1 VQRKKRGLS
10 LTDDEQLRL
19 ESLQALNLFG
29 TEAETRFDR
38 LTYMAAEYFGMP
50 IAGLGLLGENSIWF
64 KSHVGFTETEIPR
77 RGSLSE
83 NTLDSPLLVVEDTSA
98 VPEFTGPGSLA
109 EKLNIRFYAAH
120 QLRTKEGQIAGF
132 FAICDQVPRSFS
144 PEHRMALG
152 MIARFLEEEL
162 ARESEAERAQQVA
175 KALAPKANITVP
187 GYEIAG
193 ASTSARVVGGDFFDW
208 QADANGG
215 ITFTVADVMGKGMG
229 AAIIAAGLR
238 AVLRYAATE
247 RVGAT
252 MKRVAGAIY
261 DDLTSTGSFVT
272 LLHASLDVQNN
283 VVHYVDAGHGL
294 AMIVPEGGGV
304 VRVPA
309 GGPPLGL
316 FPEDIWERQSVPL
329 DPGDTFLVFSDGV
342 LELFDGSLASLFEVA
357 RVVSDA
363 GSSREAVQALAG
375 AVDPD
380 DLFDDV
386 TVVALKRL

>member
-1 VQRKKRGLS
+1 LPQ
-10 LTDDEQLRL
+10 TDDEELRL

-29 TEAETRFDR
+29 TEAENRFDR
-38 LTYMAAEYFGMP
+38 IVYMAAQYFGVPM
-50 IAGLGLLGENSIWF
+50 AGLGLMGEDSIWF
-64 KSHVGFTETEIPR
+64 KSHVGFADIEIPR

-83 NTLDSPLLVVEDTSA
+83 NTLESPLIVVEDMATLPA
-98 VPEFTGPGSLA
+98 YTGNGSVADRLQ
-109 EKLNIRFYAAH
+109 IRFYAAH
-120 QLRTKEGQIAGF
+120 QLRTKDGQIAGF
-132 FAICDQVPRSFS
+132 FAIADHRPRSFTE
-144 PEHRMALG
+144 EHRMALAS
-152 MIARFLEEEL
+152 IARFLEEEL
-162 ARESEAERAQQVA
+162 ARESETERAQQVA
-175 KALAPKANITVP
+175 KALAPKANVTAP

-193 ASTSARVVGGDFFDW
+193 ASTSANAVGGDFFDW
-208 QADANGG
+208 QNDANGG

-252 MKRVAGAIY
+252 MQRVAGAIY
-261 DDLTSTGSFVT
+261 EDLSSTGSFVT
-272 LLHASLDVQNN
+272 LLHASLDVRDH

-294 AMIVPEGGGV
+294 AMVVPEGGGV
-304 VRVPA
+304 VRVPT

-316 FPEDIWERQSVPL
+316 FPEDTWERQSVPL
-329 DPGDTFLVFSDGV
+329 QPGDTFLAFSDGV

-357 RVVSDA
+357 RVVAEA
-363 GSSREAVQALAG
+363 GSPEKAVQALAG

>member
-1 VQRKKRGLS
+1 MP

-38 LTYMAAEYFGMP
+38 LTYMAAQYFGVP
-50 IAGLGLLGENSIWF
+50 IAGLGLLGEESIWF
-64 KSHVGFTETEIPR
+64 KSHVGFSDIEIPR

-83 NTLDSPLLVVEDTSA
+83 NTLDSPLLVVEDLA
-98 VPEFTGPGSLA
+98 AAAAAAYAGSGSVA
-109 EKLNIRFYAAH
+109 ERYDIRFYAAH
-120 QLRTKEGQIAGF
+120 QLRTKEGQVAGF
-132 FAICDQVPRSFS
+132 FAIADHQPRDFTS
-144 PEHRMALG
+144 ENRTALG
-152 MIARFLEEEL
+152 VIARFLEEEL
-162 ARESEAERAQQVA
+162 ARESDAERAQQVA
-175 KALAPKANITVP
+175 KALAPAANITMP

-208 QADANGG
+208 QRDADGDL
-215 ITFTVADVMGKGMG
+215 TLTVADVMGKGIG

-238 AVLRYAATE
+238 AVLRYSSSTE
-247 RVGAT
+247 GAGTT
-252 MKRVAGAIY
+252 MQRVADAIF

-272 LLHASLDVQNN
+272 LLHATLDVREN
-283 VVHYVDAGHGL
+283 VVRYIDAGHGL
-294 AMIVPEGGGV
+294 AMIVPSSGGF
-304 VRVPA
+304 VRVPS

-316 FPEDIWERQSVPL
+316 FREDTWERLSVSL

-342 LELFDGSLASLFEVA
+342 LELFDGTLASLFEVA
-357 RVVSDA
+357 RVVAEA
-363 GSSREAVQALAG
+363 GSPEKAVRALAE

-386 TVVALKRL
+386 TIVALKRL

>member
-1 VQRKKRGLS
+1 MPH
-10 LTDDEQLRL
+10 TDDEQLRL

-29 TEAETRFDR
+29 TEEETRFDR
-38 LTYMAAEYFGMP
+38 LTYMAAEYFGVP
-50 IAGLGLLGENSIWF
+50 LAGLGLLGEKSIWF
-64 KSHVGFTETEIPR
+64 KSHFGFTDIEIPR
-77 RGSLSE
+77 SGSLSE
-83 NTLDSPLLVVEDTSA
+83 TTIDSPLIVVEDMSTT
-98 VPEFTGPGSLA
+98 PEYTGPGSLA
-109 EKLNIRFYAAH
+109 EKLNLRFYAAH

-132 FAICDQVPRSFS
+132 FAISDYTPRTFTD
-144 PEHRMALG
+144 ENRMALG
-152 MIARFLEEEL
+152 VIARFLEEEL

-175 KALAPKANITVP
+175 KALAPKANVRVP

-208 QADANGG
+208 QKDVNGG

-238 AVLRYAATE
+238 GVLRYSAATE
-247 RVGAT
+247 RVGTT
-252 MKRVAGAIY
+252 MQRVAGAIY
-261 DDLTSTGSFVT
+261 EDLSSTGSFVT
-272 LLHASLDVQNN
+272 LLHASLDVRDN
-283 VVHYVDAGHGL
+283 VVHYIDAGHGL
-294 AMIVPEGGGV
+294 AMIVPEDGGV
-304 VRVPA
+304 VRVPT

-316 FPEDIWERQSVPL
+316 FPEDTWERQSVPL
-329 DPGDTFLVFSDGV
+329 GPGDTFLVFSDGV
-342 LELFDGSLASLFEVA
+342 LELFDGSLASLYEVA

-363 GSSREAVQALAG
+363 GSPEKAVQALAG

>member
-1 VQRKKRGLS
+1 LPH
-10 LTDDEQLRL
+10 TEDEELRL

-29 TEAETRFDR
+29 TESETRFDR
-38 LTYMAAEYFGMP
+38 LTYMAAEYFGVPM
-50 IAGLGLLGENSIWF
+50 AGIGLLGENSIWF
-64 KSHVGFTETEIPR
+64 KSHVGFSEIEIPR
-77 RGSLSE
+77 QGSLSE
-83 NTLDSPLLVVEDTSA
+83 RTLDSPLLVVEDMSA
-98 VPEFTGPGSLA
+98 VPQFTGPQSVADRLGVG
-109 EKLNIRFYAAH
+109 FYAAH
-120 QLRTKEGQIAGF
+120 QIRTKEGQIAGF
-132 FAICDQVPRSFS
+132 FAIADRKPRSFS
-144 PEHRMALG
+144 VEQRHALAI
-152 MIARFLEEEL
+152 IARFLEEEL
-162 ARESEAERAQQVA
+162 ARESDTERAQQVA

-187 GYEIAG
+187 GYAIAG

-208 QADANGG
+208 QNDANGG

-252 MKRVAGAIY
+252 MQRVAGAIY
-261 DDLTSTGSFVT
+261 EDLSSTGSFVT
-272 LLHASLDVQNN
+272 LLHASLDVRDH

-294 AMIVPEGGGV
+294 AMVVTEGGGV
-304 VRVPA
+304 VRVPT

-316 FPEDIWERQSVPL
+316 FPEDTWERQSVPL
-329 DPGDTFLVFSDGV
+329 QPGDTFLVFSDGV

-363 GSSREAVQALAG
+363 GSPENAVQALAG

-386 TVVALKRL
+386 TVIALKRL

>member
-1 VQRKKRGLS
+1 MPH
-10 LTDDEQLRL
+10 TDDEQLRL

-29 TEAETRFDR
+29 TEVETRFDR
-38 LTYMAAEYFGMP
+38 LTYMAAEYFGVP
-50 IAGLGLLGENSIWF
+50 LAGLGLLGEKSIWF
-64 KSHVGFTETEIPR
+64 KSHIGFTDAEIPR
-77 RGSLSE
+77 EGSLSE
-83 NTLDSPLLVVEDTSA
+83 TTLDSALVVVEDMAA
-98 VPEFTGPGSLA
+98 VPQFTGPQSVAQRLG
-109 EKLNIRFYAAH
+109 IRFYAAH
-120 QLRTKEGQIAGF
+120 QLLTKEGQVAGF
-132 FAICDQVPRSFS
+132 FAVADHVPRTFTQ
-144 PEHRMALG
+144 EHRIALG
-152 MIARFLEEEL
+152 VIARFLEEEL

-175 KALAPKANITVP
+175 KALAPKANVLVP

-208 QADANGG
+208 QKDVNGG

-252 MKRVAGAIY
+252 MQRVAGAIY
-261 DDLTSTGSFVT
+261 EDLSSTGSFVT
-272 LLHASLDVQNN
+272 LLHASLDVQND

-294 AMIVPEGGGV
+294 AMVVPEDGGV
-304 VRVPA
+304 VRVPT

-316 FPEDIWERQSVPL
+316 FREDTWERQSVPL
-329 DPGDTFLVFSDGV
+329 GPGDTFLVFSDGV
-342 LELFDGSLASLFEVA
+342 LELFDGSLASLYEVA

-363 GSSREAVQALAG
+363 GSPEKAVQALAG

>member
-1 VQRKKRGLS
+1 
-10 LTDDEQLRL
+10 
-19 ESLQALNLFG
+19 
-29 TEAETRFDR
+29 
-38 LTYMAAEYFGMP
+38 
-50 IAGLGLLGENSIWF
+50 
-64 KSHVGFTETEIPR
+64 
-77 RGSLSE
+77 
-83 NTLDSPLLVVEDTSA
+83 
-98 VPEFTGPGSLA
+98 
-109 EKLNIRFYAAH
+109 
-120 QLRTKEGQIAGF
+120 
-132 FAICDQVPRSFS
+132 
-144 PEHRMALG
+144 
-152 MIARFLEEEL
+152 
-162 ARESEAERAQQVA
+162 
-175 KALAPKANITVP
+175 
-187 GYEIAG
+187 
-193 ASTSARVVGGDFFDW
+193 
-208 QADANGG
+208 
-215 ITFTVADVMGKGMG
+215 MGKGMG

-316 FPEDIWERQSVPL
+316 FPEDTWERQSVPL

-357 RVVSDA
+357 RVVSDT